1 MENYG
6 VVMHNVVTAEPYASD
21 CTAEVAKQ
29 TTFVAQTA
37 SMVAT
42 TIKTMVVV
50 ASVQQNPSMVAVVVV
65 PPVATIAVTA
75 PFYGPLPS
83 HSMDICMKIII
94 FIPNK
99 SAKCPVQIR

>member
-1 MENYG
+1 M
-6 VVMHNVVTAEPYASD
+6 VVADPYASD
-21 CTAEVAKQ
+21 CTVEVAKQ

-37 SMVAT
+37 STVAA
-42 TIKTMVVV
+42 TIKTVVVV
-50 ASVQQNPSMVAVVVV
+50 ASVQQNPSAVAVVVV
-65 PPVATIAVTA
+65 PPVATIVITA